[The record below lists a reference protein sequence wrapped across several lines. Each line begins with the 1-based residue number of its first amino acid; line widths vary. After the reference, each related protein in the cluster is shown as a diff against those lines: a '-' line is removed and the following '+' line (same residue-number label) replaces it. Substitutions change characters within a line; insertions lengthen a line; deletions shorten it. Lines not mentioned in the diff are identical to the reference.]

1 MLRKSK
7 WEMVKKMS
15 SDAEY
20 VLSSLRREYEAL
32 SNDVFA
38 LRNDVYFLTEQLKQE
53 ILFSEKLISI
63 IRNGLPDESTQQILN
78 KLIIESGVKRQ
89 IP

>member
-1 MLRKSK
+1 
-7 WEMVKKMS
+7 MS

-38 LRNDVYFLTEQLKQE
+38 LRNDVYFLTEQLKKE
-53 ILFSEKLISI
+53 ILFSEKLMSAIKSNISE
-63 IRNGLPDESTQQILN
+63 DVSQKILEELMMEFR
-78 KLIIESGVKRQ
+78 KPVSHKKTTMEE
-89 IP
+89 

>member
-1 MLRKSK
+1 
-7 WEMVKKMS
+7 MVKKMS

>member
-1 MLRKSK
+1 
-7 WEMVKKMS
+7 MS

-20 VLSSLRREYEAL
+20 ILSGLRREYEAL

-53 ILFSEKLISI
+53 ILFSDKLISI
-63 IRNGLPDESTQQILN
+63 IRNGPLDKTAQKIIDE
-78 KLIIESGVKRQ
+78 LITEFGVKRQ
-89 IP
+89 IL

>member
-1 MLRKSK
+1 
-7 WEMVKKMS
+7 MS

-38 LRNDVYFLTEQLKQE
+38 LRNDVYFLTEQLKKE
-53 ILFSEKLISI
+53 ILFSEKLMSAIKSNISE
-63 IRNGLPDESTQQILN
+63 DVSQKILEELMMEFR
-78 KLIIESGVKRQ
+78 KPVGHKKTTMEE
-89 IP
+89 

>member
-1 MLRKSK
+1 
-7 WEMVKKMS
+7 MVKKMS

-20 VLSSLRREYEAL
+20 VLSGLRREYEAL

>member
-1 MLRKSK
+1 
-7 WEMVKKMS
+7 MS